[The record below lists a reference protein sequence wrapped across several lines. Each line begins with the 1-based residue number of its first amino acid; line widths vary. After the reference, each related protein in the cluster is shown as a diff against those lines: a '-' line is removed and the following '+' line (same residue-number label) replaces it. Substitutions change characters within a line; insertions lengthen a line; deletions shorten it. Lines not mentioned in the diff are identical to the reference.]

1 MLHFILGTAGSGKT
15 QALYKILQRAVEE
28 RPDGSF
34 YLIVPEQAS
43 FDNEREILER
53 FGPYYA
59 QRVHVLSFSRLADEV
74 FRRFG
79 GGAGARLND
88 GGRSILMSLALEQTR
103 DQLVYYRD
111 HAMGNDLIARLL
123 SISTELKMCG
133 ITPETLGTAAALAA
147 EETLRKKA
155 QELSLILAAY
165 DALVAQSFVDPLDDL
180 TRVKQPLVENSFFNG
195 ALIALDS
202 FTAFTMQEYEIIK
215 IMLLQAA
222 DVYTTLCTDQLA
234 DPESGVGLF
243 SLVRGTGRR
252 LKAIAKENG
261 VHIASPV
268 LLREGLRFQSESL
281 KRLEAGLFRTHRQA
295 AELSSDVKVYRAKN
309 VYDEAAFVAASIR
322 RLVIEKQYR
331 YRDFVVIA
339 RSAQAYSGIL
349 DRCFEKYG
357 VPYFMD
363 QPRSVEAEPLMRMA
377 LSAFRAVLH
386 GFHSEHIFSFL
397 KTGLTGL
404 QTAEISELENYVF
417 LWAIDGNE
425 WAQEWER
432 HPRGFVEEYTAA
444 DRNRLERLNHLRLKV
459 ITPLEHFSKRVKRG
473 SGEALSAAAYRLLED
488 FEAAVNLRLFAA
500 ALREN
505 GQAGLADEQVRLW
518 DILMEALN
526 QCAIVLGEAELEGE
540 RFSELLRLV
549 ISAAGIASIPQG
561 LDQVTVGSAD
571 RIRTDSPR
579 VVFLLGAV
587 QGEFPLAPSSSSVF
601 SDLERQELIALGLPF
616 NETLVGA
623 SVQERFLAYAAMCC
637 GRERLYLSY
646 VSVGGGSEEQAPS
659 SIITEALALLPQT
672 QVYSAQSVPESY
684 FACAEQPAFELA
696 AKHWRSGGPLAETL
710 KYYFSKQKEYG
721 AKIKSVDRVC
731 AAKPFALEDP
741 ALARGLF
748 GRTMTVSATQVEKFY
763 LCHFQYF
770 CRYGLNA
777 RERRAAELDAMEYGS
792 LMHYLL
798 EQFFSKGN
806 RLEEGVSLLTLS
818 EEELETIIRGFL
830 VQYVQAKMGGTG
842 VQSPRMQYLFDRL
855 SQAAAVVIRHIAE
868 ELEQSAFKPVDFEA
882 AIGADGVPPLVLSLP
897 DGGSVRLEGK
907 VDRVDLYQ
915 ADGVAYL
922 RVVDYKTG
930 KKEFKLSDLLYG
942 MNMQMLVYLAALM
955 ENGDCYGENRQP
967 AGVLYMPAANPSV
980 PAGRGDS
987 AEKVRKERE
996 KKLKM
1001 SGLVL
1006 EDPAVIQA
1014 MEADGAGKFI
1024 PVALKDGVPAKK
1036 DSLASPTQFRELLHY
1051 SKQLVVRM
1059 AKELHEGRVEAV
1071 PLKGGYDACRWCPY
1085 FSVCGHEPDGAA
1097 QEMAKWDRDAALEE
1111 LGKSMDGREEDCGT

>member
-15 QALYKILQRAVEE
+15 QTLYRILQQAVVE
-28 RPDGSF
+28 RSDGSF

-59 QRVHVLSFSRLADEV
+59 QRVRVLSFSRLADEV

-103 DQLVYYRD
+103 NQLVYYRE

-133 ITPETLGTAAALAA
+133 ITPEALSTAASQAA
-147 EETLRKKA
+147 EETLCKKA
-155 QELSLILAAY
+155 QELALILSAY

-180 TRVKQPLVENSFFNG
+180 TRVKQPLIENSFFNG

-202 FTAFTMQEYEIIK
+202 FTAFTMQEYDVIK

-222 DVYTTLCTDQLA
+222 DVYMTLCTDQLA
-234 DPESGVGLF
+234 DPERGVGLF
-243 SLVRGTGRR
+243 SLVRSTGRR
-252 LKAIAKENG
+252 LKALAKENG
-261 VHIASPV
+261 VAIASPV
-268 LLREGLRFQSESL
+268 LLQETPRFQSESL
-281 KRLEAGLFRTHRQA
+281 RRLEAGLFRTHRQA
-295 AELSSDVKVYRAKN
+295 AEIPSDVKVYRAKN
-309 VYDEAAFVAASIR
+309 VYDEAAFVAATIR
-322 RLVIEKQYR
+322 RLVIEGQYR

-339 RSAQAYSGIL
+339 RSAESYSGIL
-349 DRCFEKYG
+349 DRCLEKYG
-357 VPYFMD
+357 IPYFMD

-404 QTAEISELENYVF
+404 QTEEISELENYVF
-417 LWAIDGNE
+417 LWTIDGNE
-425 WAQEWER
+425 WTQEWGR
-432 HPRGFVEEYTAA
+432 HPRGFVEEYTSE
-444 DRNRLERLNHLRLKV
+444 DRNRLERLNRLRLRV
-459 ITPLEHFSKRVKRG
+459 IAPLERFSKQVKRG
-473 SGEALSAAAYRLLED
+473 SGEAMSAAVYHLLED
-488 FEAAVNLRLFAA
+488 FKAAANLRLFAA

-505 GQAGLADEQVRLW
+505 GQANLADEQVRLW

-526 QCAIVLGEAELEGE
+526 QCAIVLSEAELEGE

-616 NETLVGA
+616 NETLVGT

-637 GRERLYLSY
+637 VRERLYISF
-646 VSVGGGSEEQAPS
+646 VSAGGGTEEQAPS
-659 SIITEALALLPQT
+659 SMITETLTLLPQT
-672 QVYSAQSVPESY
+672 QICSAQSLPEAY

-696 AKHWRSGGPLAETL
+696 ARHWKNGGSLAETL
-710 KYYFSKQKEYG
+710 RYYFSKQEEYD

-731 AAKPFALEDP
+731 SAKPFVLEDP
-741 ALARGLF
+741 ALARRLF

-763 LCHFQYF
+763 LCRFQYF
-770 CRYGLNA
+770 CRYGVNA

-798 EQFFSKGN
+798 EQFFSGEN
-806 RLEEGVSLLTLS
+806 RVDRGPSILAMP
-818 EEELETIIRGFL
+818 EEELERTIRGL
-830 VQYVQAKMGGTG
+830 LLQYVQAKMGGTEA
-842 VQSPRMQYLFDRL
+842 QSPRMQYLFDRL
-855 SQAAAVVIRHIAE
+855 SQAAAAVIRHIAE
-868 ELEQSAFKPVDFEA
+868 ELEQSAFRPVDFEL
-882 AIGADGVPPLVLSLP
+882 AIGADGVPPLILSLP

-915 ADGVAYL
+915 ADGVDYL

-930 KKEFKLSDLLYG
+930 NKEFKLSDLLYG

-955 ENGDCYGENRQP
+955 ENGGRYGDNRQP

-996 KKLKM
+996 KKLRM

-1006 EDPAVIQA
+1006 EDTAVIQA

-1024 PVALKDGVPAKK
+1024 PVVLKDGAPAKK
-1036 DSLASPTQFRELLHY
+1036 DAVASPTQFQALLHY

-1111 LGKSMDGREEDCGT
+1111 MEKSLKGKGEDCGT